1 MKRLAV
7 VLGMCLCLSAFCP
20 LAAHAE
26 ENAVISATVPDTHSL
41 TVTAN
46 EDIKIEVGTTW
57 IQNGD
62 TVKVNR
68 LSRPSIMLELTSEQN
83 FSKAFLNGVD
93 ITDQI
98 RVEKYG
104 YIASYYFEPVYEDMT
119 LEIEIES
126 NLPQTGYS
134 NIYRIIEISA
144 LLMTTT
150 GIVIVA
156 KTKKEK
162 E

>member
-1 MKRLAV
+1 MKRLA

-20 LAAHAE
+20 LTAHAE
-26 ENAVISATVPDTHSL
+26 ESAVISATVPDTHSL

-68 LSRPSIMLELTSEQN
+68 LSSPSIMLELTSEQN
-83 FSKAFLNGVD
+83 FSKAFLNGID

-150 GIVIVA
+150 GIVIVS